1 MNETG
6 VGSVDELFDK
16 RFSSGFYANK
26 SSIFFK
32 RIGRIKEI
40 FQSNLGFSK
49 LLTERAP
56 VLQTADSKS
65 GRIGIKKESHIAA
78 TLSSS
83 DSLGART
90 QDPNIKSVVL
100 YQLS

>member
-1 MNETG
+1 MYIICLKSD
-6 VGSVDELFDK
+6 VLFFP
-16 RFSSGFYANK
+16 RYK

>member
-1 MNETG
+1 MYIICSKSD
-6 VGSVDELFDK
+6 VLFFP
-16 RFSSGFYANK
+16 RYK

-65 GRIGIKKESHIAA
+65 GRIGIKKKRV
-78 TLSSS
+78 T
-83 DSLGART
+83 SL
-90 QDPNIKSVVL
+90 
-100 YQLS
+100 QLSLRVIRLGLEPKTPTLKVLCSTS